1 MILATTEATTATTAL
16 VSRALPPAAAGHG
29 EQRWFAAYTC
39 ANHEKRVVEH
49 FEARDVEHFLPLYA
63 SVRRWK
69 DRRVQLELPLFPG
82 YVFVRI
88 ALSARLRVLEVPGV
102 VRLVGFNGQPYP
114 LAEGEIES
122 LRKGILNGSR
132 IEPHPYLSVGSRV
145 RIKSGPLAGVEGSL
159 VRKKNSCRVVLSLDL
174 IARSAAVEV
183 DSVDIER
190 VLQ

>member
-1 MILATTEATTATTAL
+1 MLLATTTTEA
-16 VSRALPPAAAGHG
+16 VSRAVPTAAAGHC

-39 ANHEKRVVEH
+39 ANHEKRVVQH
-49 FEARDVEHFLPLYA
+49 FEARAVEHFLPLYTSA
-63 SVRRWK
+63 RNWK

-88 ALSARLRVLEVPGV
+88 ALGLRLRVLEVPGV

-114 LAEGEIES
+114 LPDNEIES
-122 LRKGILNGSR
+122 LRWGIVNASR
-132 IEPHPYLSVGSRV
+132 IEPHPYLRVGSRV

-159 VRKKNSCRVVLSLDL
+159 VRKKNTYRVVISLDL

-183 DSVDIER
+183 DFTDIER
-190 VLQ
+190 VN